1 MKHLNTYITEYIIKK
16 KLEKPIDSEYKYYPE
31 TKEELLNNIKE
42 CLDSKNYDLNC
53 IDTSKI
59 TDMSS
64 LFYDKKLKD
73 AIEKINISK
82 WDVSNVTNMR
92 YMFCDC
98 INFTGKG
105 LENWDVSNVKT
116 MDYMFLRC
124 NSFRGEGLENW
135 NVSNVKTMEGMFAYC
150 NKFEGK
156 VLENWNVSNVKNM
169 SNMFD
174 GCKCFNCDLSGWN
187 VSNVENM
194 NCMFINCD
202 KFDCDLS
209 NWNVSNVLNMI
220 CMFSNCKNFKGIGL
234 DNWNV
239 SKIKTIGGNMMNMLN
254 GCKSIIKEPKG
265 YRFKIK

>member
-1 MKHLNTYITEYIIKK
+1 MKNLNQFITEYIIKK
-16 KLEKPIDSEYKYYPE
+16 KLEKPINSEYKYYPE

-42 CLDSKNYDLNC
+42 CLDSNNYNLNC

-73 AIEKINISK
+73 TIEKINISK

-105 LENWDVSNVKT
+105 LENWDVSNVET

-124 NSFRGEGLENW
+124 NSFRGEGLENLD
-135 NVSNVKTMEGMFAYC
+135 VSNVKTMKGMFAYC

-156 VLENWNVSNVKNM
+156 GLEKWNVSKVENMMGMFNSCTIFNADISNWNVS
-169 SNMFD
+169 S
-174 GCKCFNCDLSGWN
+174 
-187 VSNVENM
+187 VENM
-194 NCMFINCD
+194 NYMFKDCGI
-202 KFDCDLS
+202 FDCDLS
-209 NWNVSNVLNMI
+209 NWNVSNVISMKY
-220 CMFSNCKNFKGIGL
+220 MFQNCENFKGIGL

-239 SKIKTIGGNMMNMLN
+239 SKIKTMGGNMMNMLD
-254 GCKSIIKEPKG
+254 GCKSIIKKPKW